1 MFFIILA
8 KKSNQQKISKKQ
20 LQIFI
25 NQFFRCIYKNK
36 LMNLSSLEIDIVS
49 VKSSKIDT
57 IDFNNLPFGNVFTD
71 HMFTCDCV
79 DNVWQKPQISP
90 YAPFLIDPSSKVFH
104 YGQAIFEGMKAYKDE
119 QNEVWLFRPDQNFE
133 RFNKSAVRM
142 AMPEV
147 PEEIFMQGLHQLVK
161 MEEQWVQKGLG
172 NTLYIRPFMI
182 ATGTGVIAAPSN
194 QYRFMII
201 LSPAKSYYSGDV
213 KVIIAE
219 HYSRAA
225 NGGIGAAKAAGNY
238 SAQFYP
244 TKLANDNGF
253 QQVIWTDDAT
263 HTKLEEAGT
272 MNVFFRIND
281 TLCTAP
287 TSERILDGIT
297 RKSLIDIANQEGI
310 AVKIESVLVSE
321 LIDAYKNGS
330 LKEIFGSGTAAVVSP
345 IVGFSYQDIYYE
357 LPKIEDSFA
366 KKLKE
371 KLTNIQYNI
380 DKDNF
385 NWTVKV

>member
-1 MFFIILA
+1 MSL
-8 KKSNQQKISKKQ
+8 
-20 LQIFI
+20 
-25 NQFFRCIYKNK
+25 KNT
-36 LMNLSSLEIDIVS
+36 LEIDIV
-49 VKSSKIDT
+49 KATTSKIDT
-57 IDFNNLPFGNVFTD
+57 IDFENIAFGNVFTD
-71 HMFTCDCV
+71 HMLLCDFKEGT
-79 DNVWQKPQISP
+79 WQKPIIKP
-90 YAPFLIDPSSKVFH
+90 YEPFLIDPSAKVFH

-119 QNEVWLFRPDQNFE
+119 NDDVWLFRPEENFK

-147 PEEIFMQGLHQLVK
+147 PEAIFIDGLKTILELEKNWVK
-161 MEEQWVQKGLG
+161 KGLG

-182 ATGTGVIAAPSN
+182 AIGSGVIAQPST

-201 LSPAKSYYSGDV
+201 LSPAKSYYSGEV

-244 TKLANDNGF
+244 TKLANEKGF
-253 QQVIWTDDAT
+253 QQIIWTDDAT

-287 TSERILDGIT
+287 TSERILDGVT
-297 RKSLIDIANQEGI
+297 RKSLIELAKREGI
-310 AVKIESVLVSE
+310 NVDIRSVLVEE
-321 LIDAYKNGS
+321 LVNAAKDGT
-330 LKEIFGSGTAAVVSP
+330 LKEIFGAGTAAVVSP
-345 IVGFSYQDIYYE
+345 IVAFSYQGTEYQ
-357 LPKIEDSFA
+357 LPKIENSFA
-366 KKLKE
+366 LQLKDKLNK
-371 KLTNIQYNI
+371 IQYKLAE
-380 DKDNF
+380 DTF
-385 NWTVKV
+385 GWTVKI